1 MPKTKRKVAKRAVK
15 RIVVTRKQL
24 KSAEKKFKRMTKPAA
39 KLVKQAEVK
48 LESVRKTHWF
58 KRAFQ
63 FVGAGLM
70 MGLAA
75 LTAWRVKDAAHGL
88 NFNDIKKQVTK
99 KAEWASHEAEKQ
111 LKGSADKAKTMFRK
125 EAKKTLQ
132 EANRR
137 LNRMR

>member
-1 MPKTKRKVAKRAVK
+1 MAVK
-15 RIVVTRKQL
+15 RMVVSRKQL
-24 KSAEKKFKRMTKPAA
+24 KMAEQKFKKMTKPAA
-39 KLVKQAEVK
+39 KFAKKAEMKLVNVK
-48 LESVRKTHWF
+48 KTHWF
-58 KRAFQ
+58 KRAVQ

-111 LKGSADKAKTMFRK
+111 LKGSAAKAKTMFRN

-137 LNRMR
+137 LDRMK